1 MVEAAASAETKSS
14 NRASYK
20 SKMNSVTKLIPTVVC
35 VLSCLAAPGVSAA
48 GQNQPPATPQNDP
61 LVRVDLPPVTVNAQ
75 KEPADL
81 QKLPVSVT
89 AVTADTIDN
98 AGLRTVSEASV
109 YAPNS
114 VFTDFTARKLSNARF
129 RGIGS
134 SPANPAITTYLDG
147 VPQLNANSSNVDLV
161 SVQQIEFVRGPQSAL
176 FGRNALG
183 GVVNVTSRK
192 PAFGKWT
199 GNVVLPI
206 GNYSAF
212 DLRGTASGTLIEDT
226 LSAGFGISLATR
238 DGFTVNSVSGDD
250 LDSRSSFTGK
260 GQLLWKPVTDW
271 EARVIIGAERARD
284 GDYGFHDLAS
294 LRENPRVA
302 SRNFEGFTHRDIF
315 NTTILTEHKGSFFT
329 LTTTTGLVDWKTEDS
344 TDLDYSAFP
353 LATRDNAEDAFQ
365 FTQEVRF
372 ASAKPAT
379 LPREA
384 TLAWQAGVFFFNQ
397 DYQQDAVNHVGANV
411 IPQVPFAVNQY
422 SPVASLNDA
431 GLGIFGHGTLAL
443 SDRLNVIAGA
453 RFDHESKDADLKTF
467 FDPAIAPPVVVEAE
481 QSFSNFSP
489 QISATYQLQPQQMV
503 YATLSRGFKAG
514 GFNPASPAG
523 SEAYDEETS
532 WNLEGG
538 IKTRWLNDRV
548 SVNAAIFSIDW
559 NDLQLNLPNVQ
570 VPNQFFI
577 ANVGGASSRGF
588 EIEAAAKAAPGVDL
602 FTGFGYTRARF
613 GDDTTAFG
621 ANVSDNK
628 VPYTPD
634 YTFNLGVQY
643 GRAITS
649 DWTAYGRAEV
659 TLYGAFSYDELNL
672 QEQEGYSLANLR
684 GGIRGKRFFGEGW
697 IRNAFD
703 TNYIPVAIPLQ
714 FAPSGYIG
722 ESGAPRTFGISV
734 GVTF

>member
-1 MVEAAASAETKSS
+1 MVEAAASAETKSLR
-14 NRASYK
+14 RASYN
-20 SKMNSVTKLIPTVVC
+20 SKMNSVKKLFPTIAC
-35 VLSCLAAPGVSAA
+35 VLTCLVPGLSAA
-48 GQNQPPATPQNDP
+48 GQNPPPTAPQTDP

-89 AVTADTIDN
+89 AVSAETIDN
-98 AGLRTVSEASV
+98 AGLRTVSEAAV
-109 YAPNS
+109 YAPNT
-114 VFTDFTARKLSNARF
+114 VFTEFTARKLSNARF

-199 GNVVLPI
+199 GNVMLPI
-206 GNYSAF
+206 GNYSAV
-212 DLRGTASGTLIEDT
+212 DLRGTAAGTLIEDT
-226 LSAGFGISLATR
+226 LSAGVGFTFATR
-238 DGFTVNSVSGDD
+238 EGFTVNDVTGDD

-260 GQLLWKPVTDW
+260 GQLLWKPATDW
-271 EARVIIGAERARD
+271 EARVIVGAERARD
-284 GDYGFHDLAS
+284 GDFAFQDLGA
-294 LRENPRVA
+294 LRERPRHATRDV
-302 SRNFEGFTHRDIF
+302 EGFTHRNIF
-315 NTTILTEHKGSFFT
+315 NTTLLTERKGSAFT
-329 LTTTTGLVDWKTEDS
+329 LTTTTGFVQWKTEDA
-344 TDLDYSAFP
+344 TDLDYTSRA
-353 LATRDNAEDAFQ
+353 LATRENAEDAFQ
-365 FTQEVRF
+365 FTQEVRI
-372 ASAKPAT
+372 ASAKPAP
-379 LPREA
+379 LPRDA
-384 TLAWQAGVFFFNQ
+384 TLQWQAGAFLFTQN
-397 DYQQDAVNHVGANV
+397 YQQDAVNHLSAGVFG
-411 IPQVPFAVNQY
+411 PLAVDQF
-422 SPVASLNDA
+422 SPVAELDDF
-431 GLGIFGHGTLAL
+431 GIGFFGQGTLAL
-443 SDRLNVIAGA
+443 SDQLDVIAGG
-453 RFDHESKDADLKTF
+453 RLDYENKKADLKSF
-467 FDPAIAPPVVVEAE
+467 FTPAVVAPTVVDAE
-481 QSFSNFSP
+481 DSFTNVSP
-489 QISATYQLQPQQMV
+489 QVSVAYRLQPQQMV
-503 YATLSRGFKAG
+503 YATLARGYKAG

-523 SEAYDEETS
+523 SEAYGEETS

-538 IKTRWLNDRV
+538 VKTRWLNDRV
-548 SVNAAIFSIDW
+548 SINAAVFVIDW
-559 NDLQLNLPNVQ
+559 NDLQLNVPNSAVL
-570 VPNQFFI
+570 NQFFI
-577 ANVGGASSRGF
+577 SNVGGASSRGI

-613 GDDTTAFG
+613 GDDTATLG
-621 ANVSDNK
+621 VSVSDNK
-628 VPYTPD
+628 VPYTPE

-659 TLYGAFSYDELNL
+659 TLYGAFAYDELNIE
-672 QEQEGYSLANLR
+672 EQEAYSLANLR
-684 GGIRGKRFFGEGW
+684 GGVRGKRFFGEGW

-703 TNYIPVAIPLQ
+703 TNYIPLAIPLQ

>member
-1 MVEAAASAETKSS
+1 
-14 NRASYK
+14 
-20 SKMNSVTKLIPTVVC
+20 MNFVQTLIPTVAC
-35 VLSCLAAPGVSAA
+35 VLSYLIVPGVSAA
-48 GQNQPPATPQNDP
+48 GQNPPATPPQTDP
-61 LVRVDLPPVTVNAQ
+61 VARVDLPPVTVSAQ

-89 AVTADTIDN
+89 AVTAETIEN
-98 AGLRTVSEASV
+98 AGLRTVSEAAI
-109 YAPNS
+109 YAPNTA
-114 VFTDFTARKLSNARF
+114 FTEFTARKLSNARF

-134 SPANPAITTYLDG
+134 SPANPAVTTYLDG

-199 GNVVLPI
+199 GNANVPL
-206 GNYSAF
+206 GNYSAI
-212 DLRGTASGTLIEDT
+212 DLHGAASGTVIADT
-226 LSAGFGISLATR
+226 LSAGVGFSFAAR
-238 DGFTVNSVSGDD
+238 DGFTINATTGDD

-260 GQLLWKPVTDW
+260 GQLLWKPRTEW
-271 EARVIIGAERARD
+271 EIRVISGAERARD
-284 GDYGFHDLAS
+284 GDYGLHDLAS
-294 LRENPRVA
+294 LRDNPRLA
-302 SRNFEGFTHRDIF
+302 SRNFEGFTHRNIF
-315 NTTILTEHKGSFFT
+315 NTTVLTEHKGTFFT
-329 LTTTTGLVDWKTEDS
+329 VTTTTGLVDWKTEDS

-353 LATRDNAEDAFQ
+353 LATRDNVEDGFQ

-372 ASAKPAT
+372 ASAKPAA

-384 TLAWQAGVFFFNQ
+384 TLSWQAGIFSFNQ
-397 DYQQDAVNHVGANV
+397 DYQQDAVNHLGANV

-431 GLGIFGHGTLAL
+431 GLGLFGQGTLAL

-453 RFDHESKDADLKTF
+453 RFDYESKDADLKTF
-467 FDPAIAPPVVVEAE
+467 FDPAIAPPTVVEAE
-481 QSFSNFSP
+481 ESFSNFSP
-489 QISATYQLQPQQMV
+489 QVSATYQLQPQQMV

-523 SEAYDEETS
+523 SETYGEETS

-559 NDLQLNLPNVQ
+559 NDLQLNLPNLQ
-570 VPNQFFI
+570 VANQFFI
-577 ANVGGASSRGF
+577 ANVGGASSRGV

-613 GDDTTAFG
+613 GDETMAFG
-621 ANVSDNK
+621 VDVSDNK

-643 GRAITS
+643 GRALTS
-649 DWTAYGRAEV
+649 EWTAYGRAEV
-659 TLYGAFSYDELNL
+659 TLYGAFAYDELNVE
-672 QEQEGYSLANLR
+672 EQEAYSLAHVR

-722 ESGAPRTFGISV
+722 ESGAPRTFGINV